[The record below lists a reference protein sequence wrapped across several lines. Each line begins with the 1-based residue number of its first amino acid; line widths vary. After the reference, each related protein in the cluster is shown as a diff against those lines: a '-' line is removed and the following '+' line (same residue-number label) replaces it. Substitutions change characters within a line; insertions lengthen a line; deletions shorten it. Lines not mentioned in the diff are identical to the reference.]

1 MSVKGTSALGCST
14 LKCIRTS
21 NPNGFAS
28 FQASLAAS
36 LSALRRGQ
44 GGVTTSGTATLLDG
58 LLFPLCQAAELIVDV
73 SMLVVLLSPIG
84 RWVTTNTTEGNTL
97 GSSRTAG

>member
-1 MSVKGTSALGCST
+1 MRATGRPEVDVVGLQLERVAVQVDV
-14 LKCIRTS
+14 R
-21 NPNGFAS
+21 A
-28 FQASLAAS
+28 AAS

-58 LLFPLCQAAELIVDV
+58 LLFPLCLAAELIVDV